1 MNLTVYGRSKAGAKL
16 AADLASAFE
25 SSDAGQIAHAL
36 GVAAREVGMSHI
48 AQEAGCAREQLYRSL
63 SKNGNPTLK
72 TVLAVLGAL
81 AAPKESARQ
90 MPRANSLREARNRR

>member
-1 MNLTVYGRSKAGAKL
+1 MNLTVHGRSKATTKL
-16 AADLASAFE
+16 VAYLASAFE
-25 SSDAGQIAHAL
+25 SSDAGEIAHAL
-36 GVAAREVGMSHI
+36 GVAAREIGMSHV

-81 AAPKESARQ
+81 AAPKENSPKSSTDSSTAKRS
-90 MPRANSLREARNRR
+90 PR